1 MKLMAIYIII
11 LIFEILYYSL
21 FMKYSINKGKLWRYL
36 LLFTIF
42 SAISWFM
49 NDTSPIS
56 YMIILLMILYGLKYI
71 VRVKTTLYDLFF
83 IFIMMLMKVLIEL
96 ILALPTMLIL
106 NDIEI
111 SKIIM
116 GTMKLSFI
124 LIIRKELN
132 PLYLTL
138 RKHWENNRFFI
149 RYIFTILMFL
159 YVIFSCVFL
168 INFR

>member
-11 LIFEILYYSL
+11 LIFEILYYSF
-21 FMKYSINKGKLWRYL
+21 FMKYSINKGKFWRYL
-36 LLFTIF
+36 LLFIIF

-71 VRVKTTLYDLFF
+71 VKVKITLYDLFF
-83 IFIMMLMKVLIEL
+83 IFVMMLMKVLIEL
-96 ILALPTMLIL
+96 IIALPTMLIL

-138 RKHWENNRFFI
+138 QKHWENNRFFI